1 MAERSSPPKAAEAKR
16 TAGSLRRAL
25 SDFGPF
31 IGFAFVFLLFA
42 ILGPSSFTSFYN
54 LKTILTQSVIVGVAA
69 FGTTYVIIS
78 KGIDLS
84 VGSQIALGTVVVA
97 TIMNEFGGDTSAG
110 VLLAAAAGGILVCGF
125 TGFINGLLI
134 TRFKIVPFIV
144 TLGTMQIAR
153 GVAKWIALEQTVP
166 TPPNWLNKLML
177 VDPEPS
183 WLLFAPGIWICV
195 LALIVSAIVLKYTIL
210 GRYVFA
216 IGSNEQ
222 TARLCGIRVDRFKI
236 IVYSLCGLLTGI
248 AAVMQY
254 SYLTVGDPTSAV
266 GLELDIIAA
275 VVIGGGSLN
284 GGEGSA
290 VGSIIGAL
298 IMAVLRN
305 GCNMLGVPNFVQEI
319 IIGAIIVG
327 AVLIDQQKH
336 RVKARKTT

>member
-1 MAERSSPPKAAEAKR
+1 MSDSSTANAAAADRLSLKR
-16 TAGSLRRAL
+16 IL

-31 IGFAFVFLLFA
+31 IGFAFVFVLFA
-42 ILGPSSFTSFYN
+42 ILAPSAFTSFYN

-69 FGTTYVIIS
+69 LGMTYVIIS
-78 KGIDLS
+78 GGIDLS
-84 VGSQIALGTVVVA
+84 VGSQIALTTVVTA
-97 TIMNEFGGDTSAG
+97 SIINYFGADPG
-110 VLLAAAAGGILVCGF
+110 VGILLIAALGGILVCGL
-125 TGFINGLLI
+125 TGWVNGALI
-134 TRFKIVPFIV
+134 TRFRIVPFIV

-153 GVAKWIALEQTVP
+153 GVAKWIANEQTVP
-166 TPPNWLNKLML
+166 TPPNGLSQLML
-177 VDPEPS
+177 VDPHPA
-183 WLLFAPGIWICV
+183 WLIFAPGIWIGV
-195 LALIVSAIVLKYTIL
+195 VALILSAVVLKYTVL

-222 TARLCGIRVDRFKI
+222 TARLCGIRVDRFKV
-236 IVYSLCGLLTGI
+236 IVYTLGGLLTGV
-248 AAVMQY
+248 AGVMQY
-254 SYLTVGDPTSAV
+254 GYLTVGDPTSAV

-290 VGSIIGAL
+290 AGSIIGAL

-327 AVLIDQQKH
+327 AVLVDQQKH
-336 RVKARKTT
+336 RLR